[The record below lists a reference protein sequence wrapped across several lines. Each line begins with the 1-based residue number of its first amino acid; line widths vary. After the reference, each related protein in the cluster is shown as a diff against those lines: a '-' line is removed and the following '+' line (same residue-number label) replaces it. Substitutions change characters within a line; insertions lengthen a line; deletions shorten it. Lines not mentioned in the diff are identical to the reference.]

1 MTRSRHVAR
10 MEIILREGIIKID
23 LLVVCSI
30 CCVKPIMHS
39 VELINLVSML
49 ENVNMIEFDI
59 VPPKYIEIQYNVILI
74 TVRDT
79 EEAKYCY

>member
-1 MTRSRHVAR
+1 
-10 MEIILREGIIKID
+10 
-23 LLVVCSI
+23 
-30 CCVKPIMHS
+30 
-39 VELINLVSML
+39 ML